1 MNENNV
7 YIEDSGIAFIP
18 RFVKQISDMEYG
30 SVVSHENYN
39 EKLNLNT
46 TQGDYNTEVLRL
58 LFMESDPT
66 KVVHV
71 KYLDNVINE
80 QVTRLDERIDTFDDR
95 ITANTEGV
103 AANAQAI
110 SDTNGVIE
118 SIINGP
124 TVVFK
129 AQSANIVTGADSAG
143 TRKYYGT
150 DWNNTVGFHD
160 IPPAL
165 FAELLDGQTAEVQ
178 GIYVKPRLNS
188 VTESMLTE
196 AVRVKLNRANI
207 TDYDALENRPSINGN
222 VLTGNKSLAELGIQ
236 EAGTYISPTGVDT
249 KLIPYAEKT
258 WVNTQLESY
267 STTAAIEETYA
278 TQVQLNSYATN
289 SYAESLANNA
299 KTNAIAVSNRVFINS
314 PSATPRVG
322 DLLVTV

>member
-30 SVVSHENYN
+30 SVVTHENYN

-66 KVVHV
+66 KVVHI

-129 AQSANIVTGADSAG
+129 AQSANVIAGAESAG

-196 AVRVKLNRANI
+196 DVRIKLNRANI
-207 TDYDALENRPSINGN
+207 TDYDALENRPSINS
-222 VLTGNKSLAELGIQ
+222 VLLTGNKSLADLGIQ
-236 EAGTYISPTGVDT
+236 EAGTYIKPTDLT
-249 KLIPYAEKT
+249 ARLEPYAEIS
-258 WVNTQLESY
+258 WVTSQLSDY
-267 STTAAIEETYA
+267 ATTAAVASTYA
-278 TQVQLNSYATN
+278 TQVQLNNYATN
-289 SYAESLANNA
+289 SHAASLADTA
-299 KTNAIAVSNRVFINS
+299 KTEAIAVSNRVFINS